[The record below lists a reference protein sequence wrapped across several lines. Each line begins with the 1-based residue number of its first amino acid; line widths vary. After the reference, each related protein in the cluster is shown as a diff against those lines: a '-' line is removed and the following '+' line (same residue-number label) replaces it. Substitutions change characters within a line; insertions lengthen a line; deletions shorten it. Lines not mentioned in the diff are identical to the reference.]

1 MTEQN
6 FFESVLNWL
15 HKGYPDGVPPKDYIP
30 VLALLKRSL
39 SEEEVVKAAQTILRD
54 AGADPVTDQQ
64 IEEAIRS
71 VTEKEPNPEE
81 MNQVASRLASVG
93 WPLVLSML
101 TNTMLPGASNAGGF
115 VRSPIHALKI
125 SIQIGSAALEP
136 SKSRSLLS
144 SIPIHT
150 TQSSSEVKPAN
161 QPSRDVP
168 VLPAAGT
175 LKPAAARAPAA
186 VPLRITSCIML
197 VTM

>member
-93 WPLVLSML
+93 WPL
-101 TNTMLPGASNAGGF
+101 A
-115 VRSPIHALKI
+115 
-125 SIQIGSAALEP
+125 
-136 SKSRSLLS
+136 
-144 SIPIHT
+144 
-150 TQSSSEVKPAN
+150 
-161 QPSRDVP
+161 
-168 VLPAAGT
+168 
-175 LKPAAARAPAA
+175 APA
-186 VPLRITSCIML
+186 R
-197 VTM
+197 